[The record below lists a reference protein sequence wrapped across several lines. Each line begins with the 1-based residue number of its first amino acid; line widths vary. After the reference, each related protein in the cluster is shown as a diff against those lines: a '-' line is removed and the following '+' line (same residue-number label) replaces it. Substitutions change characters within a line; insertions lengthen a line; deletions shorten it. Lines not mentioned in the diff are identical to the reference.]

1 MQFAFRNPWNKPFA
15 DYEYI
20 SDLESQIA
28 ELKKHGKKIQQQLQ
42 QSINSA
48 SQSQTV
54 SRINLLKSENKKLL
68 DHIQFLEEEIQ
79 KLINGTKNKTEK
91 W

>member
-1 MQFAFRNPWNKPFA
+1 MQFAFRNPWDKPFA

-91 W
+91 